1 MKKSQVSLFVIIGL
15 IIVIIVGTLILLRM
29 DNSKTEFDIE
39 RIRSGDAKLDQDF
52 LDAYVEHCIEIST
65 IEAEKRFG
73 LDKKAS
79 IAPIAAYVEY
89 SMPECLDNFNAF
101 EEQNFDVTSKDPKAN
116 AILTNNALI
125 VELNYEVRMSRGTL
139 KLNHDDTTYTLPR
152 SVTEDINPDKTTLIT
167 STR

>member
-101 EEQNFDVTSKDPKAN
+101 EEQNFDAFVKNLTLTAVLEKSK
-116 AILTNNALI
+116 
-125 VELNYEVRMSRGTL
+125 
-139 KLNHDDTTYTLPR
+139 KLP
-152 SVTEDINPDKTTLIT
+152 SPPII
-167 STR
+167 